1 MISFAYVGATP
12 QWHRAD
18 RAGAGGRRSPEVL
31 LGDVRCGLR
40 QVPGK
45 LRRPRIDRRGAL
57 RRCQE
62 GLPRT
67 FQEMVLQ
74 ILSLSLSPCR
84 TIFFLFFIF
93 ILFIEL
99 FHLLIFR

>member
-1 MISFAYVGATP
+1 
-12 QWHRAD
+12 
-18 RAGAGGRRSPEVL
+18 
-31 LGDVRCGLR
+31 
-40 QVPGK
+40 
-45 LRRPRIDRRGAL
+45 
-57 RRCQE
+57 
-62 GLPRT
+62 
-67 FQEMVLQ
+67 MVLQ